1 LGAPRWL
8 LKWNPELGE
17 SQAAKREGIERER
30 ERERE
35 REEEEEKDVL
45 ITEFLISERTNEWSD
60 VVVVV
65 VVLCSR
71 SKRKWRLAR
80 AKDENEIRSRRLQQ
94 SLGGGSSSSR

>member
-30 ERERE
+30 ERE
-35 REEEEEKDVL
+35 EEEEKDVL

-60 VVVVV
+60 VVVV